1 MTRQDDAIRAS
12 ARFLES
18 EHVVEDDARLV
29 SQVQF
34 WVVSRDIYESFG
46 VDVEKPL
53 DQQMIEPLRR
63 YSIRLDNIRADWTER
78 FSYNVCC

>member
-46 VDVEKPL
+46 VDVEKAPRPA
-53 DQQMIEPLRR
+53 D
-63 YSIRLDNIRADWTER
+63 DRAAATIQ
-78 FSYNVCC
+78 Y